1 MQPPNPD
8 KTMFVD
14 ENGCL
19 AERVTIQDGM
29 DVVVHYDNVPESD
42 ITVVDGIRVTTPLR
56 TVIDIA
62 EQVDA
67 ADFERIVRDCL
78 DRRLFTV
85 EAALHRIR
93 QPDMAG
99 RRGARTLLAV
109 LEQR

>member
-1 MQPPNPD
+1 MQQPGPEE
-8 KTMFVD
+8 KMFVD

-19 AERVTIQDGM
+19 AERIPTPDGM
-29 DVVVHYDNVPESD
+29 EVVVHYVDIPESD
-42 ITVVDGIRVTTPLR
+42 ITVLDGIRVTTPLR

-62 EQVDA
+62 TQLDA
-67 ADFERIVRDCL
+67 ADFARVVRDCL

-93 QPDMAG
+93 QPDMAD
-99 RRGARTLLAV
+99 RRGARLLLAA